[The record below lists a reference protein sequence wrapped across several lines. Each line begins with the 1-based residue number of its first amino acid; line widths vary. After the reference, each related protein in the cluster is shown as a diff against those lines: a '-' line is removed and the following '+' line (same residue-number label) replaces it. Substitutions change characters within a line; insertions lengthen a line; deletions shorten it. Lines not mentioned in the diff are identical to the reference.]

1 LKISS
6 APEAKWPKQLV
17 SLSSEEEDAR
27 NRFVKLWHEVLP
39 KRFAAIEQFN
49 HSFPIRS
56 KTKTG
61 ERILEIGAGLGEHIQ
76 HEPSDWEQY
85 VCVELR
91 PEMAAGIRERFPNVD
106 VVVRDCQEELP
117 FEDGYFDRVL
127 AIHVLEHLTNLPAAI
142 KQIRRVLKID
152 GRLGV
157 CIPCEG
163 GMAYQLARN
172 VSAKRLFNKNF
183 PGLDYEKVVVAN
195 EHVNVPMEIVHQLL
209 EHFLI
214 NEKSFFPLRVPL
226 ININLCIGLSLSP
239 KQCSI

>member
-6 APEAKWPKQLV
+6 NPGARWPKQLV
-17 SLSSEEEDAR
+17 SLSSEEEEAR

-39 KRFAAIEQFN
+39 KRFGAIERFN
-49 HSFPIRS
+49 QSFPIRC
-56 KTKTG
+56 KTKNG

-127 AIHVLEHLTNLPAAI
+127 AIHVLEHLTNLPAAT
-142 KQIRRVLKID
+142 KQIRRVLKTN

-163 GMAYQLARN
+163 GLAYRLARN
-172 VSAKRLFNKNF
+172 VSAKRLFKKHF
-183 PGLDYEKVVVAN
+183 PRMDYEKVVVAN
-195 EHVNVPMEIVHQLL
+195 EHVNLPGEIVDQLQKYFRID
-209 EHFLI
+209 EQAY
-214 NEKSFFPLRVPL
+214 FPMGLPV

-239 KQCSI
+239 IPYQL